1 MFRFFFFSALCQ
13 PDISFDVPI
22 AIEIVVVFAERI
34 HQAFCDFRPSHEEE
48 KLTNGVNGEVEWFH
62 LISVFVDVVALDP
75 DFGDVLIGEEDGEEV
90 DVDGES
96 DDLRVDERNVDPV
109 VCLNDALVLPEVV
122 QRLSQGGIL
131 SFGKVIKELWHYH
144 ER

>member
-1 MFRFFFFSALCQ
+1 M
-13 PDISFDVPI
+13 
-22 AIEIVVVFAERI
+22 
-34 HQAFCDFRPSHEEE
+34 
-48 KLTNGVNGEVEWFH
+48 TNGVNGEVEWFH